1 MNKGVK
7 FALIG
12 GAIALG
18 YYYFKKLRASS
29 KLLFYPKMV
38 RLEGKTIKNFKIV
51 LDIEVNNPTNSD
63 VNIDSLN
70 ILIKD
75 SDKELGR
82 IFVNTPKVITKNSTS
97 LLSLPLVLSKINAYF
112 FLYEIIAKGKN
123 KVTIEGTINSEGV
136 PVPIKEDI
144 SFL

>member
-29 KLLFYPKMV
+29 KLLFYPKMI